1 MAEAIAAVSLVANI
15 IQLVQFGELVLGR
28 LNDYQ
33 SRVGELPEAF
43 KHINNELPALLY
55 KLRETKTAA
64 NSGAFTDEKEKAS
77 MAVVHACTEQIL
89 DLEELLIKAL
99 PKIGDSGT
107 KRRFKA
113 VKSLGY
119 DSKVEKKVQVI
130 RNYVATLTYLD
141 TGTAQS
147 IRMFSCSMFNLMS
160 TFHSS
165 KIELTRSSQLHRLL
179 LQARHAISIETLI
192 SLSAQCSPNL
202 NQISMPD

>member
-28 LNDYQ
+28 LKDCQ

-43 KHINNELPALLY
+43 KHINTELPALLY

-64 NSGAFTDEKEKAS
+64 NSGAFTDEKEKAL
-77 MAVVHACTEQIL
+77 MAVVNACTEQIIG
-89 DLEELLIKAL
+89 LEELLTKAL

-119 DSKVEKKVQVI
+119 DSKVEKKAQVI

-141 TGTAQS
+141 TGTTQS
-147 IRMFSCSMFNLMS
+147 IRKFDYSMFILMS
-160 TFHSS
+160 TFHLS
-165 KIELTRSSQLHRLL
+165 KTELTQSS
-179 LQARHAISIETLI
+179 
-192 SLSAQCSPNL
+192 
-202 NQISMPD
+202 